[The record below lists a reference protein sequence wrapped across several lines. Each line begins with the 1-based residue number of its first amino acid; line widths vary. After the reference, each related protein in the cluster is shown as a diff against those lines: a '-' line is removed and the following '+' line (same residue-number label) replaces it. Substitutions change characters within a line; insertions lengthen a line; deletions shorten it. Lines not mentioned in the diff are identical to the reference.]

1 VSKTSFTVKTLKT
14 LPAKDKRYNIFDA
27 GTRGL
32 GLAVYPSGQKTFFH
46 LKKVQGWPRRTTLG
60 VFPDMSIESA
70 RGKAENINS
79 KLSDWKRADFE
90 GPDPIL
96 RPKGVLTLERLLTD
110 YCERGLAKS
119 KRCKDPASAAKDAK
133 WMFDKYLTSWRFHKL
148 SQIRRSEVIDL
159 HLRLKEDS
167 GPYTANR
174 VLQLLRALF
183 NWAIHPDSE
192 LWSGV
197 NPAAKIALFA
207 EEERNRFLDGK
218 ELARLFTA
226 LKDKATSPDLRDY
239 VNLALWTGARK
250 SDVLSMRWNDV
261 KLDDNRW
268 DVHDSKSGDYVVP
281 LTPEAVAILKKRRK
295 QSTDDT
301 PWVFPSFGKEGHI
314 VDLKGAWARLLK
326 RANISNLRQHDLRR
340 TLGSWQAT
348 QGSSLLIIGKSLG
361 HKSLDA
367 TEVYSQLDLAPVRS
381 SMATA
386 TKAMLAAAK
395 KKPNQSS
402 TAEGNAQQFYRRK

>member
-1 VSKTSFTVKTLKT
+1 MGKTSFTVKTLER
-14 LPAKDKRYNIFDA
+14 LPIREKRYNIFDS

-32 GLAVYPSGQKTFFH
+32 GLAIYPSGQKTFFH

-70 RGKAENINS
+70 RGKAAEINS
-79 KLSDWKRADFE
+79 KLSDWSRNDFE
-90 GPDPIL
+90 GPDPL
-96 RPKGVLTLERLLTD
+96 RRPKGALTLEQLLTD

-119 KRCKDPASAAKDAK
+119 KRCKDPTNTAKDAK
-133 WMFDKYLTSWRFHKL
+133 WMFHKYLTSWRIHKL
-148 SQIRRSEVIDL
+148 SQIRRSEVIAL
-159 HLRLKEDS
+159 HLRLNEES

-174 VLQLLRALF
+174 VLQLLRAMF

-192 LWSGV
+192 LWSGL
-197 NPAAKIALFA
+197 NPASKIALFA
-207 EEERNRFLDGK
+207 EKERDRFLDGK

-226 LKDKATSPDLRDY
+226 LRDKATSPDLRDY
-239 VNLALWTGARK
+239 VNLSLWTGARK
-250 SDVLSMRWNDV
+250 SDVLSMRWSDV
-261 KLDDNRW
+261 TLDDNRW
-268 DVHDSKSGDYVVP
+268 DVPDSKSGEYAVP
-281 LTPEAVAILKKRRK
+281 LTPEAIGILKKRQKARA
-295 QSTDDT
+295 DDN
-301 PWVFPSFGKEGHI
+301 PWIFPSFGKEGHI

-326 RANISNLRQHDLRR
+326 RAKITNLRQHDLRR

-386 TKAMLAAAK
+386 TKAMLAATK
-395 KKPNQSS
+395 KKQNQLPVLVG
-402 TAEGNAQQFYRRK
+402 TP